1 MYEPTTFYHRIS
13 EIRIGKTKINKGI
26 YYSDHSHYQDILHH
40 FIQEY
45 PLLKNAKKWFLIMHE
60 SGVADILVNEGFSI
74 VMSGQPKRHNKSKGD
89 FIAFHKELRNFHS
102 ISFTSDQKDKIPL
115 SNEDTFIGYISLTNF
130 LIDDINGVVFFDFS
144 GENAWESIENYFLD
158 IPQKIQNRIFKK
170 AYELC
175 RIYTQYNDIS
185 EQKSKSEA
193 DNHRL
198 ASLAGRLDTLRG
210 WFPFQRILGE
220 EFENLYNDINKSL
233 YENLNLPHLQIIK
246 SFDNHRLNEMLADW
260 NEVEVLP
267 HKQLEIGLE
276 HYQNQDPFSS
286 IHVLIPYIEG
296 IVRNTLDNRLKS
308 MDSFAIR
315 DKIREDLK
323 GILHTT
329 EDNTLYINAFK
340 SYLEYTWHPS
350 FSNNKLFDRITR
362 NTVSHG
368 INRYEEFTMEKALQL
383 ILTIDQLGYIYQTT

>member
-1 MYEPTTFYHRIS
+1 MHKPTMFYHKIS
-13 EIRIGKTKINKGI
+13 KLRIGKTEIKKGI
-26 YYSDHSHYQDILHH
+26 YYSDHSHYQDILHG

-45 PLLKNAKKWFLIMHE
+45 LSLKNINKWLLIAHE
-60 SGVADILVNEGFSI
+60 SDTGDILVNEEFPI
-74 VMSGQPKRHNKSKGD
+74 AMRGQPKRPNKSKGD
-89 FIAFHKELRNFHS
+89 MIAFHKEFRNFHS
-102 ISFTSDQKDKIPL
+102 ISFTPDQKDKIPL

-130 LIDDINGVVFFDFS
+130 LIDINGVVFFDFS
-144 GENAWESIENYFLD
+144 GENAWESIENYFFD
-158 IPQKIQNRIFKK
+158 IPQKIQNCIFKN

-175 RIYTQYNDIS
+175 RIYTQYDDIS
-185 EQKSKSEA
+185 EQKSKSEQ

-198 ASLAGRLDTLRG
+198 AYLEGRLDTLRG

-233 YENLNLPHLQIIK
+233 YENLNLPHLQIINA
-246 SFDNHRLNEMLADW
+246 FDNHRLNEMLSDW

-276 HYQNQDPFSS
+276 HYQNQDPFNS
-286 IHVLIPYIEG
+286 IHVLTPYIEG

-308 MDSFAIR
+308 MNSFAIR
-315 DKIREDLK
+315 EKISEDLK

-340 SYLEYTWHPS
+340 SYLKTTWHS
-350 FSNNKLFDRITR
+350 KFSNNRLFYPITR

-368 INRYEEFTMEKALQL
+368 ISKYEEYTMEKALQL
-383 ILTIDQLGYIYQTT
+383 ILTIDQLGYIYETT